1 MLYFD
6 IVKEKAKEYGVEIQR
21 DGTIVRFCYKDLCI
35 RLMSLADVVKLLQ
48 IIEQIKEEKK

>member
-6 IVKEKAKEYGVEIQR
+6 IVKEKAKEYGIEIQKE
-21 DGTIVRFCYKDLCI
+21 GTIVRFCYKDLCI
-35 RLMSLADVVKLLQ
+35 RLLSLADVVKLLQ